1 MNVVKNMTHERVK
14 KPVAILLLIAMLMSL
29 ITPFQTDTA
38 YAADDDLGVGDVVHL
53 ELHHQIRYGEGDGGY
68 SNLMKAIGIDDSLGD
83 RYVFC
88 TQPHMPTPEDGN
100 YKIDKMYTGNTG
112 NAAMLR
118 KLVYYAKGYPGWSK
132 GQDMWFD
139 SGTWS
144 NDDIYGIFHVAI
156 SYVTA
161 GYDDKMEA
169 WGGGTV
175 KEYMYTKNWNKMKE
189 IVEDCKSDTKVPD
202 APKGFKC
209 FYIIKE
215 GYQNVI
221 GGTLEYGNLKLTK
234 KSAVPEVTNGNDAYS
249 FKGAEFGVY
258 KSGTKVGTLITDADG
273 KSNTLELD
281 AGTYTVKEDKV
292 PKGYAKAPDQT
303 VKVKAGQTSTVT
315 FEDYPKDDPIGIV
328 LRKGDSELGTNK
340 AQGKATLAGAVYEI
354 KYYKHTDDGNKLDRT
369 WRVITNANG
378 IAHLSEDDLDPS
390 FDNDEFYYSAAGDPC
405 FPLGTVTVQEVK
417 APTGYEKNS
426 QIYTCKITG
435 GSGTTESVSTY
446 NIPKIGSDEEMAEDV
461 KRGDLEFVKVADGTL
476 ERLAGVPFKITS
488 LTTGESHV
496 IVTDKNGYAS
506 TASSWNKHTNNTN
519 RGKYSTDGIW
529 FGEGAPDNSKGA
541 LIYDDYVIEEQ
552 PCDANKGMNLLS
564 VTVSIYK
571 NNVTVPLG
579 TLTDDQIEISTTAK
593 DEDSDS
599 HIGMVQE
606 TVYIKDTVEYKG
618 LKKGETYRL
627 EGKLMNKETGK
638 AITAGGK
645 AVTAETTFTPKMTD
659 GQVDVEFEVPG
670 SAVRGKALVVFED
683 LFLGDIKLA
692 THADIDDEGQT
703 VYYPDV
709 TTKAKDNETKAGVA
723 KADGKVTL
731 VDTVSYSGVMTGK
744 KYTVIGTLMDKATG
758 KPVLNG
764 EKEVT
769 ASAEFTPKA
778 MSGTVDVTF
787 TFDGRHLKG
796 KEVVVF
802 ETLKYHNREVAYHQ
816 DLKDDGQ
823 TIFFPEI
830 GTTAKDS
837 ETKIGVSNPDKS
849 VTLVDTVSYE
859 GLRPGLEYKVTG
871 TLMDKATGDAVQNVT
886 AETTFTPVK
895 SKGTV
900 DVTFNFNG
908 RALEGK
914 SVVVY
919 ETLTYKGIE
928 LADHKDIND
937 DGQTIY
943 FPDIWTTAKDT
954 EFDDH
959 ISMADEDVTIVDK
972 VSYEGLRPGVEY
984 KVVGTL
990 MDKDTGEP
998 VKVNGADVRAE
1009 AKFTPKDSKGSVNVT
1024 FNFTG
1029 VALKGT
1035 TTVVFETLYYKDN
1048 ELAVHT
1054 DLSDADQT
1062 VYIPEIKT
1070 SAKDSETRV
1079 GVGRADDQIT
1089 LIDTVSYTDLLPE
1102 REYTVIGQ
1110 LMNKETGKPYMNGD
1124 KAVTASAV
1132 FTPEKSSG
1140 KVNVTFVFEGKDLKG
1155 KSLVVYETL
1164 QYKGKDVAV
1173 HHDMKADGQT
1183 VYFPDIR
1190 TTAKDSETKI
1200 GLGLADSQVT
1210 IVDTVSYE
1218 GVRPGLEYI
1227 VKGTLMDKTTGKA
1240 VKIDGKNVTAQSVF
1254 TPDKTKG
1261 MVDVTFKFNGKSLEG
1276 STVVVF
1282 EKLYYGDA
1290 LLAEHADIKDDGQT
1304 IYLPEIGTTA
1314 KDFDIDDHIGRADED
1329 VTIVDTVKY
1338 EHLRPGLEYKVVGK
1352 LMNKKT
1358 GKIIQAGG
1366 KDVTAET
1373 TFTAKDSSGS
1383 VKVTFNFNGVNLKGE
1398 TVVAFETLYYKD
1410 IPVAVHAEIGDDGQT
1425 VYLPE
1430 IRTSAIDSE
1439 TGVGLSKADGKII
1452 LTDTVSYTDVLPGK
1466 EYTVIGVLMDKAT
1479 GEPVVSAGRGVT
1491 AETVFTALDV
1501 EGTVDVVF
1509 EFDGSDLAGKTTV
1522 VFESLQ
1528 YKGKEVA
1535 FHTDLNDD
1543 KQTVYI
1549 PEIKTS
1555 AIDADTRIGV
1565 GRADDHVT
1573 IVDTVSYEGLRPGL
1587 EYKMV
1592 GTLMDKETG
1601 KPVESDGKVVTAETI
1616 FTPDKSAGKIDVVF
1630 DFNAED
1636 LAGTTT
1642 VVFENL
1648 YYKDVEVAVHA
1659 DFADDGQT
1667 VYLPDIAT
1675 TAKDSETKNHI
1686 SMADEEITII
1696 DTVDYTDL
1704 RPGVEYK
1711 VSGKLMNKETGEAI
1725 LVDEKEVTAET
1736 VFTPEKPDGSVD
1748 ITFVF
1753 NGVSLEGE
1761 TIVAF
1766 ESLTYKNYELAVHA
1780 DIDDEAQ
1787 TVYVPE
1793 IRTSAVDSETRVGV
1807 GKADEKI
1814 TLIDTVSYT
1823 DLMPGAEYTVKG
1835 ILMDKATGE
1844 PVVTGGSEVTAET
1857 KFTAESTEG
1866 TVDVVFEFDARDAAG
1881 KTTVVFETLYFEDH
1895 VVAVH
1900 RELDDD
1906 GQTVYLPEIGTKAI
1920 DADTNIGVSRAD
1932 ELVTIKD
1939 TVSYE
1944 GLRPNLEY
1952 KVVGTLMNKETGKPV
1967 EADGRVV
1974 TSEVMFTPE
1983 ESEGSIELTF
1993 EFDGSDLAGTTT
2005 VVFEQM
2011 YYKDVEVAVHA
2022 CLEDDNQTVYMPD
2035 IATTAKDSETM
2046 NHVSM
2051 ADEEITIVDTVDYT
2065 DLRPGVEYKVSGK
2078 LMNKATG
2085 EPVMVDDKEV
2095 TAETIFTPEKPDGS
2109 VDITFIFNGVSL
2121 EGETVVAFESLF
2133 YKDYELAVHA
2143 DINDEAQT
2151 VYIPEIRTSAKDSET
2166 GIGISKADD
2175 KIKLTDTVTYNNLMP
2190 GSEYVV
2196 KGTLMDKKTG
2206 EPVKANG
2213 KDVTA
2218 ETKFTAENTD
2228 GTVDVIFEFDGR
2240 TIAGKTT
2247 VVFESLLFEDKEVAV
2262 HADLADDAQT
2272 VYIPEIKTSAKDFE
2286 TDIAVS
2292 NPDPIVNII
2301 DIVTYEGLRP
2311 GLEYKVT
2318 GVLMDKATGKPLMVD
2333 GMKVMA
2339 EEVFTPESSKGA
2351 VGMVFSFDGSGLE
2364 GKTVVAFES
2373 VTHEGMEVGVH
2384 ADINDQAQS
2393 IFFPDIRTSAKD
2405 KADGDKKVYAQPE
2418 VTIVDTVEYENLVAG
2433 KTYTVKGILMD
2444 KASGKAVKIGGK
2456 EVTAEKS
2463 FRAKETAGSIELEF
2477 KFDADKLEGKS
2488 LVVFEKLYYGEDQ
2501 IGAHEDLKDK
2511 AQTVEVIKLLP
2522 APETG
2527 DNNNLKLYLA
2537 LALGA
2542 LLLGS
2547 CFVIEET
2554 RRKKKHKNKDEE

>member
-38 YAADDDLGVGDVVHL
+38 YAADGDLGVGDVVHL

-88 TQPHMPTPEDGN
+88 TQPNMPTPEDGN

-112 NAAMLR
+112 TAAMLR

-132 GQDMWFD
+132 GQDMWFG
-139 SGTWS
+139 SGNWS
-144 NDDIYGIFHVAI
+144 NDDIYGIFHVAV

-161 GYDDKMEA
+161 GYDDDMEA

-175 KEYMYTKNWNKMKE
+175 KQYMYTKNWNKMLE

-221 GGTLEYGNLKLTK
+221 GGTLEYGHLKLTK
-234 KSAVPEVTNGNDAYS
+234 KSAVPEVTSGNDAYS
-249 FKGAEFGVY
+249 FKGAAFGVY

-303 VKVKAGQTSTVT
+303 VTVKAGQTSTVT
-315 FEDYPKDDPIGIV
+315 FTDYPKDDPIGIV
-328 LRKGDSELGTNK
+328 LRKGDGELGTNK

-354 KYYKHTDDGNKLDRT
+354 KYYKNTDDGNKLDRT
-369 WRVITNANG
+369 WRVITGTNG

-405 FPLGTVTVQEVK
+405 FPLGTVTVQDVK
-417 APTGYEKNS
+417 APTGYLLNK
-426 QIYTCKITG
+426 QIYTCNITG
-435 GSGTTESVSTY
+435 GSGTAESVSSY
-446 NIPKIGSDEEMAEDV
+446 NIPKIGSDAEMAENV

-488 LTTGESHV
+488 LTTGESHT

-506 TASSWNKHTNNTN
+506 TASSWNKHTYNTN
-519 RGKYSTDGIW
+519 RGKYSSDGIW
-529 FGEGAPDNSKGA
+529 FGEGAPDNDKGA

-552 PCDANKGMNLLS
+552 PCDANKGMNLLT

-571 NNVTVPLG
+571 NSVTVPLG

-599 HIGMVQE
+599 HIGQVQE

-645 AVTAETTFTPKMTD
+645 AVTAETTFTAKMTD

-703 VYYPDV
+703 VYYPNV
-709 TTKAKDNETKAGVA
+709 TTKAKDNETKAGVSR
-723 KADGKVTL
+723 ADGKVTL

-758 KPVLNG
+758 KPIMNG
-764 EKEVT
+764 DKEVT
-769 ASAEFTPKA
+769 ASAEFTPKN

-787 TFDGRHLKG
+787 TFDGSSLKG

-871 TLMDKATGDAVQNVT
+871 TLMDKATGNAVQNVT
-886 AETTFTPVK
+886 AETTFTPAK

-900 DVTFNFNG
+900 DVTFTFNG
-908 RALEGK
+908 KSLEG
-914 SVVVY
+914 STVVVY

-928 LADHKDIND
+928 LADHKNLQD

-984 KVVGTL
+984 KVVGRL
-990 MDKDTGEP
+990 MNKATGEP
-998 VKVNGADVRAE
+998 VTVNGADVRAE

-1029 VALKGT
+1029 VSLKGI
-1035 TTVVFETLYYKDN
+1035 TTVVFETLYYKDV
-1048 ELAVHT
+1048 ELAVHN
-1054 DLSDADQT
+1054 DLKDEDQT

-1089 LIDTVSYTDLLPE
+1089 LIDTVSYTDLLPG
-1102 REYTVIGQ
+1102 REYTIIGQ
-1110 LMNKETGKPYMNGD
+1110 LMSKETGKAYMNGD

-1140 KVNVTFVFEGKDLKG
+1140 KVDVTFVFEGKNLKG

-1164 QYKGKDVAV
+1164 QYKEKDVAV
-1173 HHDMKADGQT
+1173 HHDMDADGQT
-1183 VYFPDIR
+1183 VYFPEIK

-1218 GVRPGLEYI
+1218 GLRPNLEYT
-1227 VKGTLMDKTTGKA
+1227 VKGTLMDKETGKA
-1240 VKIDGKNVTAQSVF
+1240 VKVDGKNVTAQTVF
-1254 TPDKTKG
+1254 TPEKTKG
-1261 MVDVTFKFNGKSLEG
+1261 TVDVTFDFNGKSLEG
-1276 STVVVF
+1276 STVVVY
-1282 EKLYYGDA
+1282 EKLYYGSVE
-1290 LLAEHADIKDDGQT
+1290 LAEHSDIKDDGQT
-1304 IYLPEIGTTA
+1304 IYLPKIGTTA

-1338 EHLRPGLEYKVVGK
+1338 EDLRPGLEYKVVGK

-1358 GKIIQAGG
+1358 GKIIQADGR
-1366 KDVTAET
+1366 DVTAET
-1373 TFTAKDSSGS
+1373 TFTAEKSEGS
-1383 VKVTFNFNGVNLKGE
+1383 VQVTFNFSGVNLKGE

-1410 IPVAVHAEIGDDGQT
+1410 VPIAVHAEIDDKMQT

-1430 IRTSAIDSE
+1430 IKTAARDSE
-1439 TGVGLSKADGKII
+1439 TKIGLSKADEKII
-1452 LTDTVSYTDVLPGK
+1452 LTDIVSYTDVMPGA
-1466 EYTVIGVLMDKAT
+1466 EYTVIGVLMDQAT

-1491 AETVFTALDV
+1491 AEAVFTALDV

-1509 EFDGSDLAGKTTV
+1509 EFDGRDLEGKTTV

-1528 YKGKEVA
+1528 YRGKEVA
-1535 FHTDLNDD
+1535 FHTDLADD

-1549 PEIKTS
+1549 PKIRTS
-1555 AIDADTRIGV
+1555 AIDNDTNIGV
-1565 GRADDHVT
+1565 SRADEMVT
-1573 IVDTVSYEGLRPGL
+1573 ITDTVSYEGLRPGL
-1587 EYKMV
+1587 EYTMK

-1601 KPVESDGKVVTAETI
+1601 KPVQSKGKDVTAETK
-1616 FTPDKSAGKIDVVF
+1616 FTAEKSAGKIDVVF
-1630 DFNAED
+1630 EFNAED

-1659 DFADDGQT
+1659 DLTDDGQTVYLPDIATTAKDSETKNHISMADEEITIIDTVDYTDLRPGVEYKVSGKLMNKTTGEPVLIDKKEVVAETVFTPSEPNGSVDITFVFNGVSLEGETLVAFESLSYKDYELAVHADINDEAQTVYVPEIRTSAIDSETRVGVGKADEKITLIDTVSYTDLMPGAEYIVKGILMDKATGETLVTGGREVTAETKFTAENTDGTVDVVFEFDGRDAAGKTTVVFETLYFEDHVVAVHCELDDDGQTIYLPEIGTKAIDADTSIGVSRADELVTIKDTVSYEGLRPNLEYKVVGTLMDKGTGKPLEADGKVVTSEVMFTPESSEGSIELAFDFNAEVMAGTTTVVFEQMYYKDVEVAVHADLADDGQT

-1711 VSGKLMNKETGEAI
+1711 VSGKLMNKATGEPVM
-1725 LVDEKEVTAET
+1725 VDEKEVVAET
-1736 VFTPEKPDGSVD
+1736 VFTPESPNGSVD

-1753 NGVSLEGE
+1753 SGV
-1761 TIVAF
+1761 
-1766 ESLTYKNYELAVHA
+1766 
-1780 DIDDEAQ
+1780 
-1787 TVYVPE
+1787 
-1793 IRTSAVDSETRVGV
+1793 
-1807 GKADEKI
+1807 
-1814 TLIDTVSYT
+1814 
-1823 DLMPGAEYTVKG
+1823 
-1835 ILMDKATGE
+1835 
-1844 PVVTGGSEVTAET
+1844 
-1857 KFTAESTEG
+1857 
-1866 TVDVVFEFDARDAAG
+1866 
-1881 KTTVVFETLYFEDH
+1881 
-1895 VVAVH
+1895 
-1900 RELDDD
+1900 
-1906 GQTVYLPEIGTKAI
+1906 
-1920 DADTNIGVSRAD
+1920 
-1932 ELVTIKD
+1932 
-1939 TVSYE
+1939 
-1944 GLRPNLEY
+1944 NL
-1952 KVVGTLMNKETGKPV
+1952 K
-1967 EADGRVV
+1967 
-1974 TSEVMFTPE
+1974 
-1983 ESEGSIELTF
+1983 
-1993 EFDGSDLAGTTT
+1993 
-2005 VVFEQM
+2005 
-2011 YYKDVEVAVHA
+2011 
-2022 CLEDDNQTVYMPD
+2022 
-2035 IATTAKDSETM
+2035 
-2046 NHVSM
+2046 
-2051 ADEEITIVDTVDYT
+2051 
-2065 DLRPGVEYKVSGK
+2065 
-2078 LMNKATG
+2078 
-2085 EPVMVDDKEV
+2085 
-2095 TAETIFTPEKPDGS
+2095 
-2109 VDITFIFNGVSL
+2109 
-2121 EGETVVAFESLF
+2121 GETVVAFESLS
-2133 YKDYELAVHA
+2133 YKDFELAVHA

-2151 VYIPEIRTSAKDSET
+2151 VYIPEIGTSAKDSET
-2166 GIGISKADD
+2166 GIGLSKADE

-2190 GSEYVV
+2190 GAEYTV
-2196 KGTLMDKKTG
+2196 KGTLMDKSTG
-2206 EPVKANG
+2206 EPVLIDK
-2213 KDVTA
+2213 KPVTSEA
-2218 ETKFTAENTD
+2218 KFTAESTE
-2228 GTVDVIFEFDGR
+2228 GTVDVVFEFDGR
-2240 TIAGKTT
+2240 SIAGKTT
-2247 VVFESLLFEDKEVAV
+2247 VVFESLFFEAREVAV
-2262 HADLADDAQT
+2262 HADLNDDVQT
-2272 VYIPEIKTSAKDFE
+2272 VYIPQIKTKAKDFE

-2301 DIVTYEGLRP
+2301 DVVSYEGLRP

-2318 GVLMDKATGKPLMVD
+2318 GTLMDKATGKPLMVN
-2333 GMKVMA
+2333 GMKVITT
-2339 EEVFTPESSKGA
+2339 ETFTPDTPDGA
-2351 VGMVFSFDGSGLE
+2351 VAMVFSFDGTGLE

-2373 VTHEGMEVGVH
+2373 VTQNNIEVAVH
-2384 ADINDQAQS
+2384 ADINDRDQS
-2393 IFFPDIRTSAKD
+2393 ISFPEVKTSARD
-2405 KADGDKKVYAQPE
+2405 QADGDQKIYAAEKVT
-2418 VTIVDTVEYENLVAG
+2418 VIDTVEYENLIEG
-2433 KTYTVKGILMD
+2433 KSYTVKGILMD
-2444 KASGKAVKIGGK
+2444 KETGKPVKVNGK
-2456 EVTAEKS
+2456 EVTAEKT
-2463 FRAKETAGSIELEF
+2463 FKAKESSGSVELEF
-2477 KFDADKLEGKS
+2477 KFDAGTLAGKD

-2511 AQTVEVIKLLP
+2511 AQTVEVIKLPP

-2527 DNNNLKLYLA
+2527 DNNNVKLYLA

-2547 CFVIEET
+2547 CFVIEDV
-2554 RRKKKHKNKDEE
+2554 RRKKKHNNEDDK